1 VPGLRHELVTALIRS
16 LPKQL
21 RVNFVPAPN
30 WAREFLAAVVPGGEP
45 LLDALERYLLSRTGV
60 VVARDAWDWSR
71 VAPHLQPTYRVVD
84 DTGAVVGIVSTSDL
98 IVQETQLHYP
108 TVISLFGAYLE
119 LPSSVRR
126 FEEDLRRAVGA
137 TVGDVMNKEP
147 LVCDEDD
154 TLEQVA
160 TVMHE
165 KEVSR
170 MPVVHAGR
178 LVGLISQGDILR
190 AMLAERSGG
199 A

>member
-1 VPGLRHELVTALIRS
+1 MPRDTA
-16 LPKQL
+16 
-21 RVNFVPAPN
+21 V
-30 WAREFLAAVVPGGEP
+30 REVMTTE
-45 LLDALERYLLSRTGV
+45 
-60 VVARDAWDWSR
+60 VVAFKADDPVQEAMRILAERR
-71 VAPHLQPTYRVVD
+71 VDGAPVVD
-84 DTGAVVGIVSTSDL
+84 DAGTVVGIVSTSDL
-98 IVQETQLHYP
+98 IVQEMQLHYP

-137 TVGDVMNKEP
+137 TVGDVMNKDP
-147 LVCDEDD
+147 LVCQEDD

-165 KEVSR
+165 KDVSR
-170 MPVVHAGR
+170 MPVVRDGR

-190 AMLAERSGG
+190 AMLAEQSGG

>member
-1 VPGLRHELVTALIRS
+1 M
-16 LPKQL
+16 
-21 RVNFVPAPN
+21 
-30 WAREFLAAVVPGGEP
+30 
-45 LLDALERYLLSRTGV
+45 
-60 VVARDAWDWSR
+60 ARDTPVREVMTTEVVSFKADDPVQDAMR
-71 VAPHLQPTYRVVD
+71 VMAEQRVDGAPVVD